1 VNNSLGFPGILKGAL
16 LVRARKVTDEMAITA
31 AHSVAD
37 YAEKKRGIN
46 PDYIMPT
53 MDETEVFAQ
62 EAADVAMQAVADG
75 VARRAMTHQE
85 VYDRTLADI
94 TEARAAIELL
104 QKNELIKAPDLEML
118 EQARDRAVAA
128 VTNDRRGR

>member
-1 VNNSLGFPGILKGAL
+1 
-16 LVRARKVTDEMAITA
+16 
-31 AHSVAD
+31 
-37 YAEKKRGIN
+37 
-46 PDYIMPT
+46 
-53 MDETEVFAQ
+53 
-62 EAADVAMQAVADG
+62 
-75 VARRAMTHQE
+75 
-85 VYDRTLADI
+85 LADI